1 MEIGAIIKKLREEHG
16 MSQEELAKYL
26 GVTYQAVSTWETGKR
41 LPRMGSIEKM
51 SSLFG
56 VTKSYIIGEE
66 DDSTYF
72 EFQITDEERQFIIA
86 YRKATPETRRNI
98 QKILSD

>member
-16 MSQEELAKYL
+16 MLQEELAKYL

-51 SSLFG
+51 SLLFG

-66 DDSTYF
+66 DDSIYF
-72 EFQITDEERQFIIA
+72 EFKITDEEQRLIIA

>member
-16 MSQEELAKYL
+16 MSQEDLAKCL

-41 LPRMGSIEKM
+41 LPRMGAIEKM

-56 VTKSYIIGEE
+56 VAKSYIIGEE
-66 DDSTYF
+66 DDSAYF
-72 EFQITDEERQFIIA
+72 EFRVTDEEQKLITA
-86 YRKATPETRRNI
+86 YRKASPETRRNI
-98 QKILSD
+98 QKILLD

>member
-51 SSLFG
+51 SLLFG

-72 EFQITDEERQFIIA
+72 EFKITDEERQFIIA

>member
-26 GVTYQAVSTWETGKR
+26 GVTYQDVSTWETGKR

-51 SSLFG
+51 S
-56 VTKSYIIGEE
+56 
-66 DDSTYF
+66 
-72 EFQITDEERQFIIA
+72 
-86 YRKATPETRRNI
+86 
-98 QKILSD
+98 

>member
-1 MEIGAIIKKLREEHG
+1 MEIGAIIKKLRKEHG

-51 SSLFG
+51 SLLFG

-66 DDSTYF
+66 DDSIYF
-72 EFQITDEERQFIIA
+72 EFKITDEEQRLIIA

>member
-16 MSQEELAKYL
+16 MSQEELAKCL

-72 EFQITDEERQFIIA
+72 EFQITDEERRFIIA